1 MDSADAACSKTV
13 FFSWKLIG
21 CCCKRQGGICCGS
34 PENIQF
40 KNSIAGKDR
49 GSLSEAAMEAGSLPK
64 RA

>member
-1 MDSADAACSKTV
+1 MLTLCSETIFFPESSYAAV
-13 FFSWKLIG
+13 VRG
-21 CCCKRQGGICCGS
+21 KRGICCGS

-49 GSLSEAAMEAGSLPK
+49 GSLSEAVMEAGSLPK